1 MTISGADRMLAS
13 ERKGQSVGSTLRIG
27 ARTYPEPPERRGGVL
42 PESRR
47 SLRRRAS
54 SPIDPALEATV
65 NELRPRDLVARER
78 TRVEALLAEQVSEI
92 RADGSLQR
100 QQTGE
105 SEDAA
110 SELDSE
116 AVSVAL
122 AADLREQL
130 AAVERA
136 EERIAQGTY
145 GRSIESGLLIPDQRL
160 EAEPLA
166 ERTIEEQ
173 MGFETHGSR
182 RF

>member
-1 MTISGADRMLAS
+1 MNE
-13 ERKGQSVGSTLRIG
+13 ER
-27 ARTYPEPPERRGGVL
+27 ARK
-42 PESRR
+42 
-47 SLRRRAS
+47 
-54 SPIDPALEATV
+54 
-65 NELRPRDLVARER
+65 LVARER
-78 TRVEALLAEQVSEI
+78 ARVESLLTEQTSEI

-105 SEDAA
+105 SGDAA
-110 SELDSE
+110 SALDSE
-116 AVSVAL
+116 SVSVAL

-130 AAVERA
+130 AAVGRA

-145 GRSIESGLLIPDQRL
+145 GRSIESGSSIPDERL

-173 MGFETHGSR
+173 RGYEAHGAR

>member
-1 MTISGADRMLAS
+1 MNEPR
-13 ERKGQSVGSTLRIG
+13 
-27 ARTYPEPPERRGGVL
+27 ARE
-42 PESRR
+42 
-47 SLRRRAS
+47 
-54 SPIDPALEATV
+54 
-65 NELRPRDLVARER
+65 LVARER
-78 TRVEALLAEQVSEI
+78 TRVESLLAAQVGQI

-105 SEDAA
+105 YEDAA
-110 SELDSE
+110 SALDSE
-116 AVSVAL
+116 SVSVAL

-145 GRSIESGLLIPDQRL
+145 GISVESGLPIPDERL

-173 MGFETHGSR
+173 RDHETHGSR
-182 RF
+182 RLS

>member
-1 MTISGADRMLAS
+1 M
-13 ERKGQSVGSTLRIG
+13 
-27 ARTYPEPPERRGGVL
+27 
-42 PESRR
+42 
-47 SLRRRAS
+47 
-54 SPIDPALEATV
+54 
-65 NELRPRDLVARER
+65 NELRGREFVARER
-78 TRVEALLAEQVSEI
+78 TRIEGLLAEQVSEI

-122 AADLREQL
+122 AANLREQL

-136 EERIAQGTY
+136 EERLAQGTY
-145 GRSIESGLLIPDQRL
+145 GRSIESGLLIPDERL

-173 MGFETHGSR
+173 RDYETQGAR